1 MTEKLLQLI
10 ERYKHINWALLD
22 QALVSGTNFLTAI
35 LVARYLGVEDFGKFS
50 LVWMVVLFMNGLQVA
65 LVVSPITSIGPKI
78 KKGQRASYFGAAFL
92 QQLLLALF
100 LSGVLFLGIKV
111 STIVFPVWGLEKL
124 IIVLPAVGF
133 FYLAQDFIRRYFF
146 VLSKFKEVF
155 INDVIS
161 CLGRLVLLT
170 VLFNSVG
177 ATLELTFWIIA
188 GTAALAWMVGLICME
203 KTVLSWI
210 VFRQTALRHWAMSKW
225 LVSSVIVQ
233 WLAGNIFVIAAAA
246 MLGASAAGAL
256 KAMQNL
262 LGLFN
267 VLFSALENIIP
278 VRAAVIYSG
287 QDETTFISYLIKVA
301 TWGGI
306 VTMGCMVVVVIFP
319 KYWIDLFYGEQ
330 YLQYGDLLL
339 GYGVVYLLTFAGLM
353 FRIAFRTVEHTRPIF
368 QAYLFAAIISV
379 VIFYPVVDLFGV
391 QGAVIGLVIIQI
403 SILAWYLRTIKKEG
417 MFGYENKNNLQ
428 H

>member
-1 MTEKLLQLI
+1 MTEKLLQLAV
-10 ERYKHINWALLD
+10 RYKHINWALLD
-22 QALVSGTNFLTAI
+22 QALVSGTSFLTAI

-65 LVVSPITSIGPKI
+65 LVVSPVISIGPKI
-78 KKGQRASYFGAAFL
+78 KKEQQAAYFGAAFS
-92 QQLLLALF
+92 QQLLLAIF
-100 LSGVLFLGIKV
+100 LSGIFFLGIKV
-111 STIVFPVWGLEKL
+111 STIVFPGWDLEEL
-124 IIVLPAVGF
+124 TTVLPAVVF

-161 CLGRLVLLT
+161 CLGRLLLLT

-188 GTAALAWMVGLICME
+188 GTAAVAWMVGFIHVE
-203 KTVLSWI
+203 KTVLSWT
-210 VFRQTALRHWAMSKW
+210 VFRQTALRHWSMSKW

-267 VLFSALENIIP
+267 VLFSALENIVP

-287 QDETTFISYLIKVA
+287 KDETTFIGYLIKVA
-301 TWGGI
+301 TWGGA
-306 VTMGCMVVVVIFP
+306 VTLGCMVVIVVFP
-319 KYWIDLFYGEQ
+319 RYWIDLFYGEQ

-368 QAYLFAAIISV
+368 QAYLFSAIISL
-379 VIFYPVVDLFGV
+379 VIFYPLISLFGV
-391 QGAVIGLVIIQI
+391 QGAVIGLVIVQI
-403 SILAWYLRTIKKEG
+403 AILVWYLRAIKKEE
-417 MFGYENKNNLQ
+417 MFGYKNKNN
-428 H
+428 